1 MGVADYVAITAGLL
15 TLRTLGAAEAP
26 LLVAHIAA
34 LAPASRH
41 SRFLGGVNRI
51 TEAEALRLIAGPGV
65 FALAGL
71 VETGGEMMMVG
82 EAVCAFG
89 SDGRAEFALS
99 VADAWQGQG
108 IGRAL
113 VASLARRAVPR
124 ARFLHGEVLQGNR
137 RMLALAEHAG
147 FSAGF
152 SRNDPRLVALSRPLG
167 AAVATGY
174 ALHQVA

>member
-1 MGVADYVAITAGLL
+1 MSVADHVALAAGLL
-15 TLRTLGAAEAP
+15 TLRPLAAAEAD
-26 LLVAHIAA
+26 LLVAHVAA
-34 LAPASRH
+34 LTPASRH

-51 TEAEALRLIAGPGV
+51 TEAEALRLIAGSSV

-71 VETGGEMMMVG
+71 VETGGETLMVG

-113 VASLARRAVPR
+113 VASLAHRAVPR
-124 ARFLHGEVLQGNR
+124 ARLLHGEVLPGNS
-137 RMLALAEHAG
+137 RMLALAAGAG
-147 FSAGF
+147 FAVGV

-167 AAVATGY
+167 VAVATGC
-174 ALHQVA
+174 ALHRVA